1 MEDYKNR
8 RKNYY
13 IKKEFQRSFIL
24 KFCLIVIMG
33 SAISGAI
40 TYWMS
45 RATVTTSFEN
55 LRLVIKSTADYILPA
70 VLLSG
75 IIVVAMAG
83 IATIII
89 TLFTSHKIAGPL
101 YRIEKDIRAV
111 ASGNLAQEFGL
122 RQGDEIKPMVE
133 ALRDMVH
140 FLRSEVN
147 TVKKAMAELEA
158 IAVETGASEVMKQ
171 KIKAL
176 KTEIE
181 NLKT

>member
-1 MEDYKNR
+1 
-8 RKNYY
+8 
-13 IKKEFQRSFIL
+13 
-24 KFCLIVIMG
+24 
-33 SAISGAI
+33 
-40 TYWMS
+40 
-45 RATVTTSFEN
+45 
-55 LRLVIKSTADYILPA
+55 
-70 VLLSG
+70 
-75 IIVVAMAG
+75 
-83 IATIII
+83 
-89 TLFTSHKIAGPL
+89 
-101 YRIEKDIRAV
+101 
-111 ASGNLAQEFGL
+111 
-122 RQGDEIKPMVE
+122 MVE